1 MIITLCGSA
10 RFEDLFRIWDERLTL
25 YGHVVFN
32 LSVMPSSKGGV
43 KNWYTDEIKQTLD
56 LAHLHK
62 IDLSDAILVL
72 NEDQYIGEST
82 AREVEWAE
90 RKGKVI
96 YALDD
101 SQCATFLPAEALING
116 MSQKIF
122 EASEQSQ

>member
-10 RFEDLFRIWDERLTL
+10 RFEDHFRAWDERLTL

-32 LSVMPSSKGGV
+32 LSVQPSSKG
-43 KNWYTDEIKQTLD
+43 KKDWYTPEIKQTLD

-82 AREVEWAE
+82 AREIEWAE
-90 RKGKVI
+90 RKGKPI

-101 SQCATFLPAEALING
+101 SQCATFLPAEALVES
-116 MSQKIF
+116 MSQNTF
-122 EASEQSQ
+122 EASE